1 MSFLVAEDEALKNLL
16 KGIYVSDEKN
26 LAREVGVWFA
36 IPDVETRAQSFPF
49 MTIELLDVNWASY
62 RQQSGLWVDNDKQG
76 TELPTAG
83 ISYEYEM
90 PVTWDL
96 MYQITTYSR
105 HPRHDR
111 KIIAAVLSN
120 KFPANRGF
128 LQVSNE
134 IGTESSYRHLVLQDF
149 VKRDTIEDG
158 KRLFRNVF
166 TVIVTS
172 ESVLG
177 QGLGVPDV
185 EQVRINND
193 PNYIP
198 DGFTLL

>member
-16 KGIYVSDEKN
+16 KGLYVADEKN
-26 LAREVGVWFA
+26 STREVGVWFSL
-36 IPDVETRAQSFPF
+36 PDVESRSQSFPF
-49 MTIELLDVNWASY
+49 MTVELLDVNWASY
-62 RQQSGLWVDNDKQG
+62 RQQSGLWADSDKQG
-76 TELPTAG
+76 TVSPTAG
-83 ISYEYEM
+83 IVHEYEM

-96 MYQITTYSR
+96 MYQITTYAR

-111 KIIAAVLSN
+111 SMIAAILSN

-128 LQVSNE
+128 LQVSNDL
-134 IGTESSYRHLVLQDF
+134 GTESSYRHVVLQDF

-172 ESVLG
+172 EAVLG
-177 QGLGVPDV
+177 QGLGVPEV
-185 EQVRINND
+185 EQIRINND
-193 PNYIP
+193 PNHIP
-198 DGFTLL
+198 DEFTLL